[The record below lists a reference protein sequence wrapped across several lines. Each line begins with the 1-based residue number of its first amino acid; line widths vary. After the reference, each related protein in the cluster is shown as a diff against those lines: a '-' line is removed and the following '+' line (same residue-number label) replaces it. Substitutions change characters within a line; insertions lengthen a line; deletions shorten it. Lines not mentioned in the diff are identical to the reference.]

1 VAQWQASALL
11 PDSLNN
17 VLFRVARTRAAYFQN
32 YREAGSMID
41 RDVVIT
47 RPVDFVTYTPRALQ
61 IGLFAPFP
69 AHWFESGKAPGG
81 SMMRKISAIEMLGTY
96 LALLFLPYAL
106 LCWRRQIETWLISG
120 FGLGMIL
127 VYTFVTPN
135 LGSLYRM
142 RYGFLML
149 LIGLGV
155 GAVVMFF
162 RNLRQGRNDVEVPV
176 GV

>member
-1 VAQWQASALL
+1 
-11 PDSLNN
+11 
-17 VLFRVARTRAAYFQN
+17 
-32 YREAGSMID
+32 MID